1 MNIEIKELNGSY
13 LGILTGWIDTAVAT
27 QFLEDLKPL
36 MNKAD
41 KSIELTC
48 AQLDYICSL
57 GLRGLLQLKKESA
70 AKGGR
75 LVLTHVDGE
84 VLKILTMTGFIKL
97 FDIRR

>member
-1 MNIEIKELNGSY
+1 MNGSY

-57 GLRGLLQLKKESA
+57 GRRGLLQLKKESA